1 MINQQES
8 KIFENSHIIELNEKN
23 EERKNNYQ
31 RSDNIPDNFNNQKT
45 NQKSKKNKSTYL
57 KVLND
62 DENSDSYSIENR
74 KLKLPFINKRK
85 HEASNKFPNKNKKL
99 KITDTDN
106 VNLDKIINISE
117 FISNM
122 NSKNQLNISNSDM
135 ILIIL
140 EICLNSSQFEINE
153 DNSSRIFWEEIGKK
167 EILFPITKIFK
178 TETLRKYWR
187 NLRNIKKPEKIINV
201 VKEYKDKINNENIK
215 LLSSINIIC
224 DYILFPKKGIDYYI
238 NKYCPK
244 SAIKDIK
251 EIDIKDLTVDE
262 QIDEL
267 IKGFEEAFP
276 LKSKNEILEKLYQ
289 NSFNIKNTY
298 LVLKDEVNFG
308 YLSFNKKDDELVLNK
323 NICNE
328 EYKKFALKKGHINI
342 IRRKK
347 FLEGNMEDD

>member
-8 KIFENSHIIELNEKN
+8 KIFENTHIIELNEKN
-23 EERKNNYQ
+23 EEIENNYQ
-31 RSDNIPDNFNNQKT
+31 SSDNNFDNFNNQKT
-45 NQKSKKNKSTYL
+45 NQKSKKNKRTNL
-57 KVLND
+57 KALNE
-62 DENSDSYSIENR
+62 DENSDSYSIEDR

-85 HEASNKFPNKNKKL
+85 HQASNKLPNKNKKL
-99 KITDTDN
+99 KMADI
-106 VNLDKIINISE
+106 VNLDKIIDISE

-122 NSKNQLNISNSDM
+122 NSKDQLTISNSDM

-140 EICLNSSQFEINE
+140 EICLNSSQFGINE
-153 DNSSRIFWEEIGKK
+153 DNCSRMFWEEIGKK

-187 NLRNIKKPEKIINV
+187 NLRKIKKPEKIINA

-244 SAIKDIK
+244 SAINNIK
-251 EIDIKDLTVDE
+251 EVDIKDMTVDE

-298 LVLKDEVNFG
+298 LVLKDEFNFG

-328 EYKKFALKKGHINI
+328 EYKKFAFNKGHINI
-342 IRRKK
+342 VRRKK
-347 FLEGNMEDD
+347 FLEGNMEDEQ